1 MIENQVVFEKKFEEY
16 KIILIPKNNLIT
28 MTIENI
34 KLNKYFQSQF
44 SLDNLQKHKLLVSS
58 FSIKEIIELISELM
72 NKDLIKIEENQEY
85 LKLILISPLPLH
97 LNVDLILKRFSILN
111 YKLVKQLI
119 EENIFQREEIKS
131 LKNKIKELNDQ
142 IKVLQKGNI
151 IQKEEIE
158 SLNKSVKNKK
168 DD

>member
-28 MTIENI
+28 ITIENI

-97 LNVDLILKRFSILN
+97 PNVDLILQRFSILN

-142 IKVLQKGNI
+142 IKVLQKDNI
-151 IQKEEIE
+151 IQKEEFE

>member
-1 MIENQVVFEKKFEEY
+1 
-16 KIILIPKNNLIT
+16 
-28 MTIENI
+28 
-34 KLNKYFQSQF
+34 
-44 SLDNLQKHKLLVSS
+44 
-58 FSIKEIIELISELM
+58 
-72 NKDLIKIEENQEY
+72 
-85 LKLILISPLPLH
+85 LILQ
-97 LNVDLILKRFSILN
+97 RFSILN

-151 IQKEEIE
+151 IQKEEFE

>member
-28 MTIENI
+28 ITIENI

-85 LKLILISPLPLH
+85 LKLI
-97 LNVDLILKRFSILN
+97 
-111 YKLVKQLI
+111 
-119 EENIFQREEIKS
+119 
-131 LKNKIKELNDQ
+131 
-142 IKVLQKGNI
+142 
-151 IQKEEIE
+151 
-158 SLNKSVKNKK
+158 
-168 DD
+168 